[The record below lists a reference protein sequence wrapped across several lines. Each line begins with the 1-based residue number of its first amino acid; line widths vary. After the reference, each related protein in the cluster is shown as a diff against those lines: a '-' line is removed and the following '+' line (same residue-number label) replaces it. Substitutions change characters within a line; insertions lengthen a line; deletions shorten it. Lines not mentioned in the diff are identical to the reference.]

1 MITRPWEAASYRVG
15 AWACPRPG
23 RFYTTNHM
31 YGMLSLKAKEGAF
44 WNAGYQEGKPMDNQ
58 PQQRFCT
65 NCGQPLPSGVAFCVT
80 CGTPVSPPPTSAS
93 GQYPAGAQ
101 TGYPTPYAQTPP
113 QAQDDQLLTAL
124 AAGYVASQMGRQPP
138 QQARQ
143 RRRRPLS
150 TLRGCGCLLLMLVI
164 LAGPFI
170 GLALT
175 SGRLRLIF
183 GYVAGGM
190 IILFTLLILIAM
202 LATRSGREAL
212 SDGCLDAILGGLL
225 GGDS

>member
-1 MITRPWEAASYRVG
+1 
-15 AWACPRPG
+15 
-23 RFYTTNHM
+23 
-31 YGMLSLKAKEGAF
+31 
-44 WNAGYQEGKPMDNQ
+44 MDNQ

-65 NCGQPLPSGVAFCVT
+65 NCGQPLSPGTAFCVS
-80 CGTPVSPPPTSAS
+80 CGTQVSPPPTDAPV
-93 GQYPAGAQ
+93 QYPAGAHP
-101 TGYPTPYAQTPP
+101 GYPPTYVQTPP
-113 QAQDDQLLTAL
+113 QAQDDQLLAGL
-124 AAGYVASQMGRQPP
+124 AAGYVASQMGRQPA
-138 QQARQ
+138 QQTRQ

-150 TLRGCGCLLLMLVI
+150 TLRGCGCLLLILVL

-190 IILFTLLILIAM
+190 VILFILLVLIAM

-225 GGDS
+225 GGNS